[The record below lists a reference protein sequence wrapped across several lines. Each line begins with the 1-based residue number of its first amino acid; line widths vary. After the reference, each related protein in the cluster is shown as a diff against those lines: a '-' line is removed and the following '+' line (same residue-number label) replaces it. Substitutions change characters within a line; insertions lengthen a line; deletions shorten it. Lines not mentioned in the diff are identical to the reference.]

1 MPDSNRQD
9 GLRQSN
15 LPPPRELS
23 QLKGPRF
30 AGTSKER
37 LGAMRLSL
45 IEGSFAMVMVAMIE
59 AFYVPYFNAMGAGT
73 LEIGLAASLPAL
85 AASLIYIYSPTALQ
99 KAGSHRKLVAIT
111 VFLQALGFIPFAL
124 ISHLHSKGWAVGGAI
139 GFYVLLSIAGNLGTA
154 SWADWMGNI
163 VPKKWHGKYFAN
175 RNRLLSLI
183 QIAIAVFAG
192 FLLDRA
198 AAKVM
203 LMFSL
208 IWLSCFLARSISGL
222 FLMLMYEPPPV
233 VSLPVPNA
241 VEGSNPLSA
250 KKTRQAGGFLAF
262 VKALPQTNF
271 GTFTL
276 ATSLLSLAV
285 NFSAPFF
292 AVHMLK
298 NLKLSYVG
306 YTILTV
312 TVTAATVSFLGL
324 WGRLI
329 DRLGAIA
336 PIRFCALGI
345 TLLPLPWVITDNF
358 WLLMCTQVLAGFCW
372 AGYNL
377 AVFVYYLNY
386 QGHAIRVSSISYFNA
401 INFFCVFVGST
412 LGGLLGLHLPTL
424 AKYQLQTIFIVSVL
438 MRIAP
443 AFLLQSIKIEKPPQ
457 KFTVIEKLFFDPK
470 FNISPGITR
479 SIFRF
484 FKRDI

>member
-1 MPDSNRQD
+1 MLDSESSLLSPD
-9 GLRQSN
+9 
-15 LPPPRELS
+15 ELS
-23 QLKGPRF
+23 QRKQ
-30 AGTSKER
+30 R

-45 IEGSFAMVMVAMIE
+45 IEGSFAMVMVAMLE

-99 KAGSHRKLVAIT
+99 KAGSHRKLVALT
-111 VFLQALGFIPFAL
+111 VLLQAACFIPFAL
-124 ISHLHSKGWAVGGAI
+124 VSHLHGKSWAVWGAI
-139 GFYVLLSIAGNLGTA
+139 GFYVLLSSAGNLGTA
-154 SWADWMGNI
+154 SWADWMGSI

-198 AAKVM
+198 AGKVM

-222 FLMLMYEPPPV
+222 FLTLMYEPP
-233 VSLPVPNA
+233 
-241 VEGSNPLSA
+241 LSA
-250 KKTRQAGGFLAF
+250 KKHKQTGGFLAF
-262 VKALPQTNF
+262 IKALPQTNF

-292 AVHMLK
+292 AVHMLR

-312 TVTAATVSFLGL
+312 TATAAVVGFLGL
-324 WGRLI
+324 WGRII
-329 DRLGAIA
+329 DRLGAIV

-345 TLLPLPWVITDNF
+345 TLLPLPWVITENY
-358 WLLMCTQVLAGFCW
+358 WLLMCVQVLAGFCW

-386 QGHAIRVSSISYFNA
+386 QGHTIRVSSISYFNA

-412 LGGLLGLHLPTL
+412 LGGLLGPHLPTI
-424 AKYQLQTIFIVSVL
+424 AAYQLQTIFIVSVL
-438 MRIAP
+438 IRIAP
-443 AFLLQSIKIEKPPQ
+443 AILFRKVIMEKQPQ
-457 KFTVIEKLFFDPK
+457 KFTVIERLFFNPK
-470 FNISPGITR
+470 FNIFPGITR

>member
-1 MPDSNRQD
+1 MPDNESSLLSPD
-9 GLRQSN
+9 
-15 LPPPRELS
+15 ELS
-23 QLKGPRF
+23 QRK
-30 AGTSKER
+30 AR

-45 IEGSFAMVMVAMIE
+45 IEGSFAMVMVAMLE

-73 LEIGLAASLPAL
+73 LQIGLAASLPAL

-99 KAGSHRKLVAIT
+99 QAGSHRKLVVLT
-111 VFLQALGFIPFAL
+111 VLLQAAGFIPFAL
-124 ISHLHSKGWAVGGAI
+124 VSHLHGKNWAVWGAI
-139 GFYVLLSIAGNLGTA
+139 GFYVLLSSAGNLGTA
-154 SWADWMGNI
+154 SWADWMGSI

-183 QIAIAVFAG
+183 QIAIVVFAG

-198 AAKVM
+198 AGKVM

-222 FLMLMYEPPPV
+222 FLMLMYEPP
-233 VSLPVPNA
+233 
-241 VEGSNPLSA
+241 LSA
-250 KKTRQAGGFLAF
+250 KKHKQTGGFLAF
-262 VKALPQTNF
+262 IKALPQTNF

-276 ATSLLSLAV
+276 ATSLLSLAAS
-285 NFSAPFF
+285 FSAPFF
-292 AVHMLK
+292 AVHMLR
-298 NLKLSYVG
+298 NLKLSYVE

-312 TVTAATVSFLGL
+312 AVTAATVGFLGL
-324 WGRLI
+324 WGRII
-329 DRLGAIA
+329 DRLGAIV

-345 TLLPLPWVITDNF
+345 TLLPLPWVITGNYAV
-358 WLLMCTQVLAGFCW
+358 LMCVQVLAGFCW

-386 QGHAIRVSSISYFNA
+386 QGHAMRVSSISYFNA

-412 LGGLLGLHLPTL
+412 LGGLLGPHLPTI
-424 AKYQLQTIFIVSVL
+424 AAYQLQTIFIVSTL
-438 MRIAP
+438 IRIAP
-443 AFLLQSIKIEKPPQ
+443 AILFRKVKMEKQPQ
-457 KFTVIEKLFFDPK
+457 KFTVIERLFFNPK
-470 FNISPGITR
+470 FNIFPGITR

>member
-1 MPDSNRQD
+1 MLDSESSLLSPD
-9 GLRQSN
+9 
-15 LPPPRELS
+15 ELS
-23 QLKGPRF
+23 QRKQ
-30 AGTSKER
+30 R

-45 IEGSFAMVMVAMIE
+45 IEGSFAMVMVAMLE

-73 LEIGLAASLPAL
+73 LEIGLAVSLPAL
-85 AASLIYIYSPTALQ
+85 AASLIYIYSPLALQ
-99 KAGSHRKLVAIT
+99 KAGSHRKLVALT
-111 VFLQALGFIPFAL
+111 VFLQAVCFIPFAL
-124 ISHLHSKGWAVGGAI
+124 VSHLHGKSWAVWGAI
-139 GFYVLLSIAGNLGTA
+139 GFFLLLSSAGNLGAA
-154 SWADWMGNI
+154 SWADWMGSI
-163 VPKKWHGKYFAN
+163 VPKRWHGKYFAN

-198 AAKVM
+198 AGKVM

-222 FLMLMYEPPPV
+222 LLALMYEPP
-233 VSLPVPNA
+233 LT
-241 VEGSNPLSA
+241 A
-250 KKTRQAGGFLAF
+250 KKPRQTARHGEACRSRSGFLAF

-292 AVHMLK
+292 AVHMLR

-312 TVTAATVSFLGL
+312 TATAAVVGFLGL
-324 WGRLI
+324 WGRII

-358 WLLMCTQVLAGFCW
+358 WVLMCVQVLAGFCW
-372 AGYNL
+372 AGFNL
-377 AVFVYYLNY
+377 GVFVYYLNY
-386 QGHAIRVSSISYFNA
+386 QGHAMRVSSISYFNA
-401 INFFCVFVGST
+401 INFFCVFVGAT
-412 LGGLLGLHLPTL
+412 LGGLLGPHLPTL
-424 AKYQLQTIFIVSVL
+424 AAYQLQTIFIVSVL
-438 MRIAP
+438 MRVVP
-443 AFLLQSIKIEKPPQ
+443 AILFRKVKMEKQPQ
-457 KFTVIEKLFFDPK
+457 KFTVVERLFFNPK

>member
-1 MPDSNRQD
+1 MLDSNRQD
-9 GLRQSN
+9 GLRQSD
-15 LPPPRELS
+15 LPPPSKLS
-23 QLKGPRF
+23 QR
-30 AGTSKER
+30 KER
-37 LGAMRLSL
+37 LKAMRLSL
-45 IEGSFAMVMVAMIE
+45 IEGSFAMVMVAMLE
-59 AFYVPYFNAMGAGT
+59 AFYVPYFHAMGAGT

-85 AASLIYIYSPTALQ
+85 AASLIYIYSPAVLK
-99 KAGSHRKLVAIT
+99 KAGSHKKLVALT

-124 ISHLHSKGWAVGGAI
+124 VSHLHSKSASVWGAI
-139 GFYVLLSIAGNLGTA
+139 GFYVLLSSAGNLIAA

-175 RNRLLSLI
+175 RNRILSLV

-198 AAKVM
+198 AGKVM

-208 IWLSCFLARSISGL
+208 IWLSCFMARSLSAL
-222 FLMLMYEPPPV
+222 FLTLIYEPP
-233 VSLPVPNA
+233 STM
-241 VEGSNPLSA
+241 
-250 KKTRQAGGFLAF
+250 KKHKQTGGFLAF
-262 VKALPQTNF
+262 IKALPRTNF

-312 TVTAATVSFLGL
+312 TATAATVGSLGL

-345 TLLPLPWVITDNF
+345 TLLPLPWVITGNF

-372 AGYNL
+372 AGFNL
-377 AVFVYYLNY
+377 GVFVYYLNY
-386 QGHAIRVSSISYFNA
+386 RGHALRVSSISYFNA
-401 INFFCVFVGST
+401 IYFFCVFVGST
-412 LGGLLGLHLPTL
+412 LGGLLGPHLPTITT
-424 AKYQLQTIFIVSVL
+424 YQLQTIFIISVL
-438 MRIAP
+438 LRIAP

-457 KFTVIEKLFFDPK
+457 KFTTIERLFFNPK
-470 FNISPGITR
+470 FNIFPGITR
-479 SIFRF
+479 SIFRL

>member
-1 MPDSNRQD
+1 MPDSE
-9 GLRQSN
+9 SN
-15 LPPPRELS
+15 LLPLDELS
-23 QLKGPRF
+23 QR
-30 AGTSKER
+30 KER

-59 AFYVPYFNAMGAGT
+59 AFYVPYFHAMGADT
-73 LEIGLAASLPAL
+73 LQIGLAASLPAL
-85 AASLIYIYSPTALQ
+85 AASLIYIYSPSALQ
-99 KAGSHRKLVAIT
+99 QAGSHRKLVVLT
-111 VFLQALGFIPFAL
+111 VLLQAAGFIPFAL
-124 ISHLHSKGWAVGGAI
+124 VSHLHSKSWAVWGAI
-139 GFYVLLSIAGNLGTA
+139 GFYLLLSSAGNLGAA

-163 VPKKWHGKYFAN
+163 VPRKWHGKYFAN

-192 FLLDRA
+192 FLLDHA
-198 AAKVM
+198 TAKVM

-208 IWLSCFLARSISGL
+208 IWLSCFLARSISAL
-222 FLMLMYEPPPV
+222 LLTLTYEPP
-233 VSLPVPNA
+233 LPVAKP
-241 VEGSNPLSA
+241 SA
-250 KKTRQAGGFLAF
+250 KKHKQTGGFLPF

-292 AVHMLK
+292 AVHMLR
-298 NLKLSYVG
+298 NLRLSYVE
-306 YTILTV
+306 YTVLTV
-312 TVTAATVSFLGL
+312 TATAATVSFLGL

-329 DRLGAIA
+329 DRLGPVA

-345 TLLPLPWVITDNF
+345 TLVPLPWVITGNYAV
-358 WLLMCTQVLAGFCW
+358 LMCAQVFGGFCW
-372 AGYNL
+372 AGFNL

-386 QGHAIRVSSISYFNA
+386 QSHAMRVSSISYFNA
-401 INFFCVFVGST
+401 INFFCVFVGAT
-412 LGGLLGLHLPTL
+412 LGGLLGPHLPTV
-424 AKYQLQTIFIVSVL
+424 ARYQLQTIFIASVL

-443 AFLLQSIKIEKPPQ
+443 ALLLRNVKMEKPPQ
-457 KFTVIEKLFFDPK
+457 KFTMIERLFFNPK

>member
-1 MPDSNRQD
+1 MPDNESSLLSPD
-9 GLRQSN
+9 
-15 LPPPRELS
+15 ELS
-23 QLKGPRF
+23 QRKQ
-30 AGTSKER
+30 R

-45 IEGSFAMVMVAMIE
+45 IEGSFAMVMVAMLE

-73 LEIGLAASLPAL
+73 LQIGLAASLPAL

-99 KAGSHRKLVAIT
+99 QAGSHRKLVVLT
-111 VFLQALGFIPFAL
+111 VLLQAAGFIPFAL
-124 ISHLHSKGWAVGGAI
+124 VSHLHGKSWAVWGAI
-139 GFYVLLSIAGNLGTA
+139 GFYVLLSSAGNLGAA
-154 SWADWMGNI
+154 SWADWMGSI
-163 VPKKWHGKYFAN
+163 VPKRWHGKYFAN

-198 AAKVM
+198 AGKVM

-222 FLMLMYEPPPV
+222 FLMLMYEPP
-233 VSLPVPNA
+233 
-241 VEGSNPLSA
+241 LSA
-250 KKTRQAGGFLAF
+250 KKHKQTGGFLAF
-262 VKALPQTNF
+262 IKALPQTNF

-276 ATSLLSLAV
+276 ATSLLSLAAS
-285 NFSAPFF
+285 FSAPFF
-292 AVHMLK
+292 AVHMLR
-298 NLKLSYVG
+298 NLKLSYVE

-312 TVTAATVSFLGL
+312 AVTAATVGFLGL
-324 WGRLI
+324 WGRII
-329 DRLGAIA
+329 DRLGAIV

-345 TLLPLPWVITDNF
+345 TLLPLPWVITGNYAV
-358 WLLMCTQVLAGFCW
+358 LMCVQVLAGFCW

-386 QGHAIRVSSISYFNA
+386 QGHAMRVSSISYFNA

-412 LGGLLGLHLPTL
+412 LGGLLGPHLPTI
-424 AKYQLQTIFIVSVL
+424 AAYQLQTIFIVSTL
-438 MRIAP
+438 IRIAP
-443 AFLLQSIKIEKPPQ
+443 AILFRKVKMEKQPQ
-457 KFTVIEKLFFDPK
+457 KFTVIERLFFNPK
-470 FNISPGITR
+470 FNIFPGITR

>member
-1 MPDSNRQD
+1 MLELVLSSVEGKSMLDSESSLLSPD
-9 GLRQSN
+9 
-15 LPPPRELS
+15 ELS
-23 QLKGPRF
+23 QRKQ
-30 AGTSKER
+30 R

-45 IEGSFAMVMVAMIE
+45 IEGSFAMVMAAMLE

-73 LEIGLAASLPAL
+73 LQIGLAVSLPAL

-99 KAGSHRKLVAIT
+99 KAGSHRKLVALT
-111 VFLQALGFIPFAL
+111 VFLQALCFIPFAL
-124 ISHLHSKGWAVGGAI
+124 VSHLHSKTWAVWGAI
-139 GFYVLLSIAGNLGTA
+139 GFFLLLSSAGNLGAA
-154 SWADWMGNI
+154 SWADWMGSI
-163 VPKKWHGKYFAN
+163 VPKRWHGKYFAN

-183 QIAIAVFAG
+183 QITIAIFAG

-208 IWLSCFLARSISGL
+208 IWLSCFLARSVSAL
-222 FLMLMYEPPPV
+222 LSAVMYEPP
-233 VSLPVPNA
+233 LT
-241 VEGSNPLSA
+241 A
-250 KKTRQAGGFLAF
+250 KKHKQTGGFLAF
-262 VKALPQTNF
+262 IKALPRTNF

-292 AVHMLK
+292 AVHMLR

-306 YTILTV
+306 YTVLTV
-312 TVTAATVSFLGL
+312 TVTAAVVGFLGL
-324 WGRLI
+324 WGRII

-358 WLLMCTQVLAGFCW
+358 AVLMCTQVLAGFCW
-372 AGYNL
+372 AGFNL
-377 AVFVYYLNY
+377 GVFVYYLNY
-386 QGHAIRVSSISYFNA
+386 QGHTMRVSSISYFNA
-401 INFFCVFVGST
+401 INFFCVFVGAT
-412 LGGLLGLHLPTL
+412 LGGLLGPHLPTL
-424 AKYQLQTIFIVSVL
+424 ARYQLQTIFIVSVL

-443 AFLLQSIKIEKPPQ
+443 AILFRKVIMEKPPQ
-457 KFTVIEKLFFDPK
+457 KFTVIERLFFNPK
-470 FNISPGITR
+470 FNIFPGITR

>member
-1 MPDSNRQD
+1 MLDSKSSLLSPD
-9 GLRQSN
+9 
-15 LPPPRELS
+15 ELS
-23 QLKGPRF
+23 QRKQ
-30 AGTSKER
+30 R

-45 IEGSFAMVMVAMIE
+45 IEGSFAMVMVAMLE
-59 AFYVPYFNAMGAGT
+59 AFYIPYFNAMGAGT
-73 LEIGLAASLPAL
+73 LQIGLAASLPAL
-85 AASLIYIYSPTALQ
+85 AASLIYIYSPFALQ
-99 KAGSHRKLVAIT
+99 KVGSHRKLVALT
-111 VFLQALGFIPFAL
+111 VFLQAAGFIPFAL
-124 ISHLHSKGWAVGGAI
+124 VSHLHSKSWAVWGAI
-139 GFYVLLSIAGNLGTA
+139 GFFLLLSSAGNLGAA

-192 FLLDRA
+192 FLLDHA

-222 FLMLMYEPPPV
+222 FFTLMYEPP
-233 VSLPVPNA
+233 LPVA
-241 VEGSNPLSA
+241 KLSA
-250 KKTRQAGGFLAF
+250 KKHKQTGGFLAF
-262 VKALPQTNF
+262 IKALPRTNF

-292 AVHMLK
+292 AVHMLR

-306 YTILTV
+306 YTVLTV
-312 TVTAATVSFLGL
+312 TATAAVVGFLGL
-324 WGRLI
+324 WGRII
-329 DRLGAIA
+329 DRLGAIV

-345 TLLPLPWVITDNF
+345 TLLPLPWVITGNYVV
-358 WLLMCTQVLAGFCW
+358 LMCVQVLAGFCW
-372 AGYNL
+372 AGFNL
-377 AVFVYYLNY
+377 GVFVYYLNY
-386 QGHAIRVSSISYFNA
+386 QGHSMRVSSISYFNA
-401 INFFCVFVGST
+401 INFFCVFVGAT
-412 LGGLLGLHLPTL
+412 LGGLLGPHLPTL
-424 AKYQLQTIFIVSVL
+424 ARYQLQTIFIVSVL

-443 AFLLQSIKIEKPPQ
+443 AILFRKVKMEKPPQ
-457 KFTVIEKLFFDPK
+457 KFTVIERLFFNPK
-470 FNISPGITR
+470 FNIFPGITR